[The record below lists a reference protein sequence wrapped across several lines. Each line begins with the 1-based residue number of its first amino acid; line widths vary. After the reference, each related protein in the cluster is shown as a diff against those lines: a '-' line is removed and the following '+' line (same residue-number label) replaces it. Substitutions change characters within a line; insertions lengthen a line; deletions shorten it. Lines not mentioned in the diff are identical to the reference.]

1 MKRYREPARD
11 LDELAE
17 RLKDAD
23 VVVSIRER
31 VEFSRAL
38 LERLP
43 KLKLIALVGRN
54 SHMLDFDAAT
64 ELGIPVST
72 GVSNS
77 PVAPAELTL
86 ALIVASRRNVALE
99 AERMRRGEW
108 PCTLSHRIRGS
119 TLGIFGLGHI
129 GALVAEGGKG
139 LGMKVL
145 VWGQKNSLEK
155 AAAAGYE
162 AAKSKADLFERSDV
176 LSISVRLRPETRGIV
191 GPDDLARMKP
201 TALFV
206 NVARAELVAPGALL
220 DALKKGRPG
229 YAAMDV
235 YEEEPVT
242 GGNHPFLKMDNV
254 LCTPH
259 LGWAEWDNFEL
270 YFRECFEQIVAFEKG
285 AAAAA
290 RQSDGEA
297 EGEGVGYE
305 CPGRAKRD
313 AGPQLFL
320 RRLDPVAII
329 ASRSRARGMLCY
341 FASASTSGATSSAS
355 SMFHSR
361 SDNSFARVVAEHRPD
376 QAEELRDQPVVV
388 ERHDAASPRPRRPG
402 ARTCPCAVVT
412 VTRAGRSRG

>member
-1 MKRYREPARD
+1 MKIVIPDDYQDMVDQLPCFALIRHHDVKRYREPARD
-11 LDELAE
+11 LSELAA
-17 RLKDAD
+17 RLGDAD
-23 VVVSIRER
+23 VVVAIRER

-54 SHMLDFDAAT
+54 SHMLDFNAAT
-64 ELGIPVST
+64 DLGIPVST

-99 AERMRRGEW
+99 AERMKRGDW

-119 TLGIFGLGHI
+119 TLGIFGLGAI

-162 AAKSKADLFERSDV
+162 AAKSKAELFERSDV
-176 LSISVRLRPETRGIV
+176 LSLSIRLRPETKGLI
-191 GPDDLARMKP
+191 GAEDFARMKP
-201 TALFV
+201 TSLFV
-206 NVARAELVAPGALL
+206 NVARAELVQPGALL

-229 YAAMDV
+229 YAAVDV
-235 YEEEPVT
+235 YEQEPIVN
-242 GGNHPFLKMDNV
+242 GDHPFLKMPNV

-270 YFRECFEQIVAFEKG
+270 YFRECFEQIVRFEN
-285 AAAAA
+285 
-290 RQSDGEA
+290 GEPLRL
-297 EGEGVGYE
+297 GNPVVKI
-305 CPGRAKRD
+305 RAK
-313 AGPQLFL
+313 A
-320 RRLDPVAII
+320 
-329 ASRSRARGMLCY
+329 
-341 FASASTSGATSSAS
+341 
-355 SMFHSR
+355 
-361 SDNSFARVVAEHRPD
+361 
-376 QAEELRDQPVVV
+376 
-388 ERHDAASPRPRRPG
+388 
-402 ARTCPCAVVT
+402 
-412 VTRAGRSRG
+412 